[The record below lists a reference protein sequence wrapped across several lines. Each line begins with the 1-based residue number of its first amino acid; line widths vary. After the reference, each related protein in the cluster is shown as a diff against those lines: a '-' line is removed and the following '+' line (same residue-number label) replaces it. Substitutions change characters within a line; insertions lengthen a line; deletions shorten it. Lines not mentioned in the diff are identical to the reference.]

1 MPMMAVYEQNDA
13 RHSARVLAGMTLQE
27 LEGRDEIEETVLLNM
42 FRLLDGFRSHAFYG
56 IEDEPTP
63 DDDFSS
69 TSMMPSG
76 ERHIG
81 EVRLALENT
90 VEELGGNRDELLE
103 TVEGVLRFK
112 AYPDL
117 GQAGDNE
124 LKSTIA
130 FFEALVKNLRRAGA

>member
-27 LEGRDEIEETVLLNM
+27 LQGQDEIEETVLLNM

-56 IEDEPTP
+56 IEDETIP

-76 ERHIG
+76 ERHIS
-81 EVRLALENT
+81 EVRAALERT
-90 VEELGGNRDELLE
+90 IEELGGNRDELLE
-103 TVEGVLRFK
+103 TVEGVLRYK

-117 GQAGDNE
+117 GQAGVDE
-124 LKSTIA
+124 VQSTIK
-130 FFEALVKNLRRAGA
+130 FLGSLVNNLRRAGA